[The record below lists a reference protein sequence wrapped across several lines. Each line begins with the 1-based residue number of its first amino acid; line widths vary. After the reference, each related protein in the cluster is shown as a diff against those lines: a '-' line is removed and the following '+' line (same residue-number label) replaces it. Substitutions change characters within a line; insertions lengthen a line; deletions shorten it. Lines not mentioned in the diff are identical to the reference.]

1 MTSESK
7 MVLCSSRS
15 SGNRNWLQE
24 AELEWDV
31 HITER
36 QNSLDYEEVFF
47 NKQSCPA
54 NKKGCFVVQ

>member
-1 MTSESK
+1 MTSESR
-7 MVLCSSRS
+7 MVLCSRS
-15 SGNRNWLQE
+15 SINMNWLQE
-24 AELEWDV
+24 AELGWDV

-47 NKQSCPA
+47 NNQSCPA